1 MRQWY
6 TRASFASRMFHPPVH
21 QLLAAL
27 SYGDAVSNDALAIQA
42 HLRAAGFVSEIF
54 AEHAHP
60 RMARRCR
67 PLWDYRQVSSPE
79 TVCLFHFA
87 IGSGAGRFIRHAPDR
102 LVTRYHNITPPEFF
116 AGFLPHL
123 ARQCHQGR
131 RELRAFAPRT
141 ELALGVSEFNRAEL
155 QAAGFRRTGVMG
167 VPLDLDTLRAGAC
180 SPSVRRLYADG
191 RTNLLFVGR
200 IIPNKKIED
209 LLRVFAVY
217 QRSIDPASRLLLVG
231 DHWGYEPYLLRL
243 QELARALALEDVV
256 FTGQVE
262 DDELRAYYEAASVY
276 VSMSEHEGFCVPL
289 LEAMA
294 FGRPVAAYD
303 AGAVAE
309 TMGGAG
315 VLMGSKEP
323 AMVAEL
329 LHRLAREGPLR
340 RSVLEGQ
347 KRRLDRLR
355 ATDPRARLLES
366 LAPVLG
372 ERSG

>member
-1 MRQWY
+1 
-6 TRASFASRMFHPPVH
+6 
-21 QLLAAL
+21 
-27 SYGDAVSNDALAIQA
+27 
-42 HLRAAGFVSEIF
+42 
-54 AEHAHP
+54 
-60 RMARRCR
+60 MARRCR
-67 PLWDYRQVSSPE
+67 PLWDYRKVSSPE

-87 IGSGAGRFIRHAPDR
+87 IGSGAGRFIRQAPDR

-131 RELRAFAPRT
+131 RELRAFAART

-155 QAAGFRRTGVMG
+155 EAAGFRRTGV
-167 VPLDLDTLRAGAC
+167 VPIPLDLDAFRRGTRSEA
-180 SPSVRRLYADG
+180 VRRLYADA

-217 QRSIDPASRLLLVG
+217 QRSIEPASRLLLVG

-243 QELARALALEDVV
+243 QELARALALEDVI

-262 DDELRAYYEAASVY
+262 DDELRAYYEASAVY

-294 FGRPVAAYD
+294 LGLPVVAYD

-309 TMGGAG
+309 TLGGAG
-315 VLMGSKEP
+315 VLIEKKQPEV
-323 AMVAEL
+323 VAEL
-329 LHRLAREGPLR
+329 LHRLAKDGDVR
-340 RSVLEGQ
+340 RSVLEAQ
-347 KRRLDRLR
+347 ERRLAEVR
-355 ATDPRARLLES
+355 ATDQRARLLEA

-372 ERSG
+372 R

>member
-1 MRQWY
+1 
-6 TRASFASRMFHPPVH
+6 
-21 QLLAAL
+21 
-27 SYGDAVSNDALAIQA
+27 
-42 HLRAAGFVSEIF
+42 
-54 AEHAHP
+54 
-60 RMARRCR
+60 MARRCR
-67 PLWDYRQVSSPE
+67 PLWEYREVSSPE

-87 IGSGAGRFIRHAPDR
+87 IGSGAGRFIRQAPDR

-131 RELRAFAPRT
+131 RELRAFAART

-155 QAAGFRRTGVMG
+155 EAAGFRRTGVLPI
-167 VPLDLDTLRAGAC
+167 PLDLDAFTAGGR

-191 RTNLLFVGR
+191 RTNILYVGR

-217 QRSIDPASRLLLVG
+217 QRSIEPASRLLLVG

-243 QELARALALEDVV
+243 QELARALALEDVI

-262 DDELRAYYEAASVY
+262 DEELRAYYDASAVY

-294 FGRPVAAYD
+294 FGLPVAAYN

-309 TMGGAG
+309 TLGGAG
-315 VLMGSKEP
+315 VLLEDKTPEV
-323 AMVAEL
+323 VAEL
-329 LHRLAREGPLR
+329 LHRLVTDGVVR
-340 RSVLEGQ
+340 RSVLAAQE
-347 KRRLDRLR
+347 RRLAQVNAIDQR
-355 ATDPRARLLES
+355 ALLLQA
-366 LAPVLG
+366 LAPVLA
-372 ERSG
+372 RCDA

>member
-1 MRQWY
+1 M
-6 TRASFASRMFHPPVH
+6 SPPRRIH

-42 HLRAAGFVSEIF
+42 HLRAAGFESDIF
-54 AEHAHP
+54 AEHTHS
-60 RMARRCR
+60 RLARRCR
-67 PLWDYRQVSSPE
+67 RLWEYREVSSAD
-79 TVCLFHFA
+79 TVCIFHFA
-87 IGSGAGRFIRHAPDR
+87 IGSGAGRMIHDAPDR

-116 AGFLPHL
+116 AEHLPHL

-131 RELRAFAPRT
+131 RELRAFGART
-141 ELALGVSEFNRAEL
+141 ELALGVSEFNRREL
-155 QAAGFRRTGVMG
+155 EAAGFARTDVLP
-167 VPLDLDTLRAGAC
+167 VPLDLDRFASGPR
-180 SPSVRRLYADG
+180 SPAVLRLYADG

-209 LLRVFAVY
+209 LLRMFAVY
-217 QRSIDPASRLLLVG
+217 QRSIEPASRLLLVG

-262 DDELRAYYEAASVY
+262 DDELRAYYAASAAY

-294 FGRPVAAYD
+294 FDRPVVAYD

-309 TMGGAG
+309 TLGGAG
-315 VLMGSKEP
+315 VLIERKQPEIL
-323 AMVAEL
+323 AEL
-329 LHRLAREGPLR
+329 VHRVVADTALR

-347 KRRLDRLR
+347 GRRLEALR
-355 ATDPRARLLES
+355 RTDQRALVLEK
-366 LAPVLG
+366 LDPVL
-372 ERSG
+372 RP